1 VRVDRPPAIAFNR
14 AMSDAPQDWL
24 KQAFSLME
32 QTPFLAGLKGELL
45 EVSAARARARVPY
58 GPHLIGDPD
67 TGVVHGGVVSGLL
80 DHTSGMSVMGRLRQP
95 IPIATLDLRID
106 YMKPAI
112 PGETIMAEARCLKI
126 THEIAFVRGVAFHG
140 DPEDPIAIC
149 TATFMLIRGGPQPPI
164 YPARSG

>member
-1 VRVDRPPAIAFNR
+1 
-14 AMSDAPQDWL
+14 MSDAPQDWL

-32 QTPFLAGLKGELL
+32 QTPYLAGLKGELL
-45 EVSAARARARVPY
+45 EVSAERARARVPY

-106 YMKPAI
+106 YMKPAT
-112 PGETIMAEARCLKI
+112 PGEAILAEARCLKI
-126 THEIAFVRGVAFHG
+126 THEIAFVRGVAFHN

-149 TATFMLIRGGPQPPI
+149 TATFMLIRGGSQPLI
-164 YPARSG
+164 YKAQSG